1 MKPRCFSIIT
11 RYTVYCHIAQPC
23 MFDILLGRISY
34 SFVSIFFFTGQ
45 VAAPCQ
51 APSATFTLHE
61 NLKFLTHFFFV
72 DNCRI
77 MLQVTLR
84 PLFYQ
89 SSASVFDTVAW
100 CASNLSWP
108 CYLKFTLA
116 DHIIGLLFGKP
127 PVKWLQQR
135 FCEES
140 TLQRSECR
148 CGSSTCSLVGTHCAL
163 VWNEPLC
170 AVTLFLWDVKGE
182 DVEVGRHPFPV
193 SLCVFVSVSQVK
205 HSPCNLALG
214 EEPGLGVMWW
224 EGMKGRHIM
233 TDLMIFLSWLESD
246 VCQAPVKFVFGVYM
260 YWIGLKCTDFPEICL
275 VSLTTSFLKDWN
287 KCTLIQQQY
296 STEKCSVVMLLLYMF
311 ILFLSCSSTLFP
323 VLLFI
328 LSDHKSFRCLQTD
341 PLQPHCFN
349 TTQ

>member
-108 CYLKFTLA
+108 CYLKFTMA

-233 TDLMIFLSWLESD
+233 TDLMIFFILAWVWCLPSTS
-246 VCQAPVKFVFGVYM
+246 Q
-260 YWIGLKCTDFPEICL
+260 ICL
-275 VSLTTSFLKDWN
+275 RCIHVLDW
-287 KCTLIQQQY
+287 
-296 STEKCSVVMLLLYMF
+296 TEVHRF
-311 ILFLSCSSTLFP
+311 PWNLSC
-323 VLLFI
+323 V
-328 LSDHKSFRCLQTD
+328 TD
-341 PLQPHCFN
+341 YIFSQRLKQMHIN
-349 TTQ
+349 TTTIQYRKMQCSDAFVIYVYSFFVLF